1 LIRDEDKPQPLK
13 QKEYRMSS
21 TTTKK
26 DQAQEHVERAREAA
40 GGVAEKVKDV
50 ASHVGQAASSAASA
64 VGHAAGNVAST
75 VGHKAEDVT
84 ASAGRGMQNLGERV
98 REKGPES
105 GFLGTAT
112 DKVAGGLESA
122 GKYLEDKNLSGMADD
137 ITGLIRRNPIPALLI
152 GIGVGFLLART
163 LRS

>member
-1 LIRDEDKPQPLK
+1 
-13 QKEYRMSS
+13 MSS

-26 DQAQEHVERAREAA
+26 DQAQEHLERAKDAA
-40 GGVAEKVKDV
+40 GGATDRIKDV
-50 ASHVGQAASSAASA
+50 ASHVGQAASNAASA
-64 VGHAAGNVAST
+64 AGQVAGNVAT
-75 VGHKAEDVT
+75 TIGHRAEDVT
-84 ASAGRGMQNLGERV
+84 ASAGRGMQSLGEKV

-105 GFLGTAT
+105 GVFGTAT

-122 GKYLEDKNLSGMADD
+122 GKYLEEKNLSGMAED

-152 GIGVGFLLART
+152 GIGLGFLLART